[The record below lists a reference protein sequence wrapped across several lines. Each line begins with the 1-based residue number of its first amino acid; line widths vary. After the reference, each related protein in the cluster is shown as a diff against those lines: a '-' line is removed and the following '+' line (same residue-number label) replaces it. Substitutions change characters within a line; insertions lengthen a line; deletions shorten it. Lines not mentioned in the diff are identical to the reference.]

1 MSELIEI
8 PSEIRENQSKAW
20 RIKFLLPNKE
30 YLVKEVSHR
39 NYFYNKESSLKA
51 AIAILEAIKTIQAPI
66 IERTPVSKLKDSI
79 TFKNIDLFLIPTGL
93 ILAKVK
99 VEVNHP
105 KLNFVKRDIA
115 LTHIN
120 NFKKEIELVNS
131 LITKEIEKVFR
142 ECILSKKE
150 VTMDG

>member
-1 MSELIEI
+1 MSEVIEI
-8 PSEIRENQSKAW
+8 PPGISHSQEKAW
-20 RIKFLLPNKE
+20 RIKFPLPNKE
-30 YLVKEVSHR
+30 YFIKEVSHR

-51 AIAILEAIKTIQAPI
+51 AIALLEAFKSTQEPI
-66 IERTPVSKLKDSI
+66 VERTPVSKLKEYI
-79 TFKNIDLFLIPTGL
+79 IFKNTDLFLTPMGL
-93 ILAKVK
+93 VLAKVK

-142 ECILSKKE
+142 ECNLSKNE

>member
-1 MSELIEI
+1 MG
-8 PSEIRENQSKAW
+8 
-20 RIKFLLPNKE
+20 
-30 YLVKEVSHR
+30 LV
-39 NYFYNKESSLKA
+39 
-51 AIAILEAIKTIQAPI
+51 
-66 IERTPVSKLKDSI
+66 
-79 TFKNIDLFLIPTGL
+79 
-93 ILAKVK
+93 LAKVK

-131 LITKEIEKVFR
+131 LITREIEKVFR

-150 VTMDG
+150 VNMDG